1 MTENPKAETR
11 VGWTESVSDSSRP
24 GPGRLKAPRA
34 HVGPAH
40 LLGSEAPPCLTL
52 AAASGAGAAAV
63 DGRGPTGQRARGD
76 GMYLLAILENAAVQ
90 CYYAAIAG
98 CCCFIY

>member
-1 MTENPKAETR
+1 
-11 VGWTESVSDSSRP
+11 
-24 GPGRLKAPRA
+24 
-34 HVGPAH
+34 
-40 LLGSEAPPCLTL
+40 LTL

-90 CYYAAIAG
+90 CYYAATAG